1 MNMKDFISYADLV
14 SLGNA
19 SFGFL
24 SIVMVM
30 SGNLILAAKFMLIA
44 VIFDS
49 LDGWVARHTKGVDE
63 FGFGKNIDSLADV
76 ISFGVAPGM
85 LLYSACVTYSIP
97 YINIL
102 VSLLIVICGILRLA
116 RFNVLADLTANS
128 SGDKFVGL
136 PIPSTALIL
145 GSFYISGIFQ
155 MDLALVMM
163 MVVSLFMISTVE
175 YPKFKGALVVAVG
188 SILIVSTCLPQNIL
202 SIIAYFPAKILFV
215 LAVTYLLAVPV
226 MDLYANLRRSG
237 PNVR

>member
-97 YINIL
+97 
-102 VSLLIVICGILRLA
+102 
-116 RFNVLADLTANS
+116 
-128 SGDKFVGL
+128 
-136 PIPSTALIL
+136 
-145 GSFYISGIFQ
+145 
-155 MDLALVMM
+155 
-163 MVVSLFMISTVE
+163 
-175 YPKFKGALVVAVG
+175 
-188 SILIVSTCLPQNIL
+188 
-202 SIIAYFPAKILFV
+202 
-215 LAVTYLLAVPV
+215 
-226 MDLYANLRRSG
+226 
-237 PNVR
+237 